1 MEEHG
6 VHGEER
12 KKKLVVFFFIKIEI
26 AAFFQFVNSLTLST
40 FNGGFELK
48 YLKTQKIDFL
58 IVQYLLVCTLM
69 SKQKLRCVQIS
80 FRSGCGSPL
89 CGMC

>member
-1 MEEHG
+1 MEYTEKRG
-6 VHGEER
+6 R
-12 KKKLVVFFFIKIEI
+12 RSLLCFLLFKIEI

-48 YLKTQKIDFL
+48 YLKTHKIDFL

-69 SKQKLRCVQIS
+69 RKQKLRCVQIS